1 MRACTYAKFPTNI
14 FAVVA
19 MQSVAML
26 PSVSLKD
33 RVFRSGSS
41 CSLPVGTA
49 SRQGR
54 TYRSWTQQQMETEV
68 TAVLNEG
75 SSIRRAA
82 LECGIPK
89 SSLGDRISGRVL
101 VDATCGPSTYLSPRE
116 EAELHLLAEGELRTR
131 ICQVCSVM
139 YPICMNLLYVFCF
152 RSHCS
157 HTQV

>member
-1 MRACTYAKFPTNI
+1 MPNFRQLYFQLLQC
-14 FAVVA
+14 
-19 MQSVAML
+19 SLL
-26 PSVSLKD
+26 PCCHPCHS
-33 RVFRSGSS
+33 FRSGSS
-41 CSLPVGTA
+41 CSSTSLPVGTA

-54 TYRSWTQQQMETEV
+54 TYRSWTQQQMERAV

-82 LECGIPK
+82 LECGVPK

-116 EAELHLLAEGELRTR
+116 EAELHLLAEGEFKTR

>member
-14 FAVVA
+14 FPVVA

-82 LECGIPK
+82 LECGVPK

-116 EAELHLLAEGELRTR
+116 EAELHLLAEGEFRTR

-152 RSHCS
+152 
-157 HTQV
+157 VVNGG